1 MLTLFRDGRGASRP
15 DQAGLAHSLK
25 SAGVNRELHKL
36 AGSNATSADF
46 VDAAPAA
53 QPGIDGSVRRRVLI
67 IVENLPVPFDRRVWS
82 EASTLSRHGYEVSII
97 CPKGPGATASFEVID
112 GIAVYRHWLPREGR
126 GVLGYLAEY
135 SAALF
140 WEFVLSLKVLTT
152 RGFDVVHACNPPDL
166 IFVVG
171 AFHKFLFGKSF
182 IFDQHDINPEL
193 YEAKFGQRGFLWRVM
208 VLLERIT
215 FALSDVSIAT
225 NQSYRTIAIER
236 GRMNPDR
243 VFVVRSGPNL
253 SRVRS
258 LRPEPAW
265 KKGRKF
271 LVAYVGVIGKQEGID
286 LLLEAIKH
294 IRGRRNRDDV
304 QFVIVGSGPELEEVK
319 KLAAAFALDDLVTFT
334 GRVEDATLFTILST
348 ADVCVNPDRP
358 NAMNDKSTM
367 NKIMEYMAL
376 GKPIVQFDL
385 TEGRVSAGEASLYAR
400 NTDTADFGDKVLE
413 LVDDPVRRDRM
424 GAFGQKRIHDE
435 LAWDHETANLLG
447 AYEKA
452 FSLRYSP
459 GRQRRAA
466 VPELSR
472 HDSPG

>member
-1 MLTLFRDGRGASRP
+1 M
-15 DQAGLAHSLK
+15 
-25 SAGVNRELHKL
+25 V
-36 AGSNATSADF
+36 GSNASSPDLA
-46 VDAAPAA
+46 DAAA
-53 QPGIDGSVRRRVLI
+53 QTGIDGSVRRRVLI

-97 CPKGPGATASFEVID
+97 CPKGPGATASFEIID

-135 SAALF
+135 SVALF

-193 YEAKFGQRGFLWRVM
+193 YEAKFGQRGSLWRVM

-258 LRPEPAW
+258 LRPDPAW

-271 LVAYVGVIGKQEGID
+271 LVAYVGVIGKQEGIE
-286 LLLEAIKH
+286 LLLEAITH
-294 IRGRRNRDDV
+294 IRRARNRDDV

-319 KLAAAFALDDLVTFT
+319 KLATALELDDLVTFA
-334 GRVEDATLFTILST
+334 GRVDDTTLFTILST

-435 LAWDHETANLLG
+435 LAWDHETANLLN

-452 FSLRYSP
+452 FDLRYSP
-459 GRQRRAA
+459 GSQRRAA
-466 VPELSR
+466 VP
-472 HDSPG
+472 G

>member
-15 DQAGLAHSLK
+15 GQAGLAHSLK
-25 SAGVNRELHKL
+25 PAGVKRELHKL
-36 AGSNATSADF
+36 AGSDAASADL
-46 VDAAPAA
+46 VDAAPVA
-53 QPGIDGSVRRRVLI
+53 QPGIDGPVRRRVLM

-97 CPKGPGATASFEVID
+97 CPKGPGATASFEIID
-112 GIAVYRHWLPREGR
+112 GIAVYRHWLPTEGR

-225 NQSYRTIAIER
+225 NQSYRAIAIER

-258 LRPEPAW
+258 LRPDPAW

-286 LLLEAIKH
+286 LLLEAITH
-294 IRGRRNRDDV
+294 IRKGRNRDDV

-319 KLAAAFALDDLVTFT
+319 KLATAHKLDDLVTFT
-334 GRVEDATLFTILST
+334 GRVDDATLFTILST

-435 LAWDHETANLLG
+435 LSWDHETANLLG

-452 FSLRYSP
+452 FNLRRLP
-459 GRQRRAA
+459 GRQRRY
-466 VPELSR
+466 R
-472 HDSPG
+472 

>member
-1 MLTLFRDGRGASRP
+1 MLIRFRDDSGASHP
-15 DQAGLAHSLK
+15 AQAGLPKPPK
-25 SAGVNRELHKL
+25 SVGVESEVCEL
-36 AGSNATSADF
+36 AGSDTASARLAGDTPAPRSGING
-46 VDAAPAA
+46 AA
-53 QPGIDGSVRRRVLI
+53 RRRVLI

-82 EASTLSRHGYEVSII
+82 EACTLSQHDYEVSVI

-112 GIAVYRHWLPREGR
+112 GINIYRHWLPREGR
-126 GVLGYLAEY
+126 GVLNYFAEY
-135 SAALF
+135 GAAVF
-140 WEFVLSLKVLTT
+140 WEFVLSLKILTT

-182 IFDQHDINPEL
+182 IYDQHDINPEF
-193 YEAKFGQRGFLWRVM
+193 YEAKFERRGFLWRVL
-208 VLLERIT
+208 VLLERLT

-253 SRVRS
+253 SRVRA
-258 LRPEPAW
+258 LPPDPAW
-265 KKGRKF
+265 KKGKKF
-271 LVAYVGVIGKQEGID
+271 LVAYVGVIGEPEGID
-286 LLLEAIKH
+286 LLLESIKH
-294 IRGRRNRDDV
+294 IRSKRGRDDV
-304 QFVIVGSGPELEEVK
+304 QFVIVGSGPVLEKVK
-319 KLAAAFALDDLVTFT
+319 KLATAFELDELVTFT
-334 GRVEDATLFTILST
+334 GRVSDETLFTILST

-400 NTDTADFGDKVLE
+400 NTDTAEFGDKILE

-424 GAFGQKRIHDE
+424 GALGQKRIRDE
-435 LAWDHETANLLG
+435 LAWDHEATKLLS
-447 AYEKA
+447 AYEKI
-452 FSLRYSP
+452 FSLRYPPS
-459 GRQRRAA
+459 RRRRAA
-466 VPELSR
+466 VLELR
-472 HDSPG
+472 RRDS